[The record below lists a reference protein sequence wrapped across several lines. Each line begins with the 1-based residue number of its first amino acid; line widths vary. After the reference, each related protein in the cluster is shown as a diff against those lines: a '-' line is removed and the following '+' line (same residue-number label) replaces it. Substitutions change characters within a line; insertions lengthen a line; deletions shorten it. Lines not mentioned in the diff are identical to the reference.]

1 MRRILSSFIAA
12 VGIASVLSG
21 CVLSS
26 KIPKFATENG
36 AVPIV
41 ADTEFDAYSRDGE
54 GWKKENETMSFKR
67 DGKVYLM
74 SDGKN
79 LASVLFVELTPGWFV
94 AQYREGSE
102 PYFYGLIKKA
112 GGELQV
118 VPLLCNRLKPLVAPE
133 AAVTFTGDNCSI
145 DSVTDAK
152 ALLASLTARLPEPE
166 LRLVPRP

>member
-12 VGIASVLSG
+12 AGVALVLSA

-26 KIPKFATENG
+26 KNPKFAIENG
-36 AVPIV
+36 AVPIA

-79 LASVLFVELTPGWFV
+79 LASVLFVELTPEWFA
-94 AQYREGSE
+94 AQYREGAE
-102 PYFYGLIKKA
+102 PYFYGLVKKA
-112 GGELQV
+112 GSELEV
-118 VPLLCNRLKPLVAPE
+118 VPLPCNRLKPLVAP
-133 AAVTFTGDNCSI
+133 AAGIAFSGNDCSI

-152 ALLASLTARLPEPE
+152 ALLASLITKLPEPE
-166 LRLVPRP
+166 LRLVPRQ